1 MEFKVE
7 HLENSVKVTCN
18 PKEIC
23 PKLLMVEV
31 NDEMRIVDMEFI
43 GGCNGNLK
51 AIRQLIRNQ
60 DAKTVAHLLVNN
72 TCGNKD
78 TSCGDVISQLV
89 YNAIWHINNKE
100 QRMELVFNEKL

>member
-7 HLENSVKVTCN
+7 RLENSVKVSCN

-23 PKLLMVEV
+23 PRLLMVEV

-51 AIRQLIRNQ
+51 AIRQLIINQ
-60 DAKTVAHLLVNN
+60 DAKTVAQLLANN
-72 TCGNKD
+72 TCGNKN

-89 YNAIWHINNKE
+89 YNAIWYINNKE
-100 QRMELVFNEKL
+100 